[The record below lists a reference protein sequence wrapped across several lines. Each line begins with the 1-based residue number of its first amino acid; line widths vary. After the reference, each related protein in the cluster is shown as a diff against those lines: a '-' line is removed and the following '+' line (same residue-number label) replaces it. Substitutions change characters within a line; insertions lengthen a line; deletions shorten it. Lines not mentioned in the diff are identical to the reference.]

1 MELQRAGDDQAQEC
15 RVCGAGTV
23 SWGKWPGVPTATG
36 CTQFCLH
43 AFITAETTWK
53 EQGLW
58 YLSPCSC
65 FFFPPRPIFYL
76 LAFMPM
82 RNFLNDQ
89 FLLLCIFRKAV
100 SLPHGKHDLS
110 VFSVLYFS
118 LVYFRHPVSCHC
130 SEPPRLETAP
140 SRDLERKGH
149 FPSPASPIIMF
160 VM

>member
-1 MELQRAGDDQAQEC
+1 MRGRDSVLGEVARRSHCHGLHPVLFTCLYHCRNHLERTGTLISISLQ
-15 RVCGAGTV
+15 
-23 SWGKWPGVPTATG
+23 
-36 CTQFCLH
+36 L
-43 AFITAETTWK
+43 
-53 EQGLW
+53 
-58 YLSPCSC
+58 